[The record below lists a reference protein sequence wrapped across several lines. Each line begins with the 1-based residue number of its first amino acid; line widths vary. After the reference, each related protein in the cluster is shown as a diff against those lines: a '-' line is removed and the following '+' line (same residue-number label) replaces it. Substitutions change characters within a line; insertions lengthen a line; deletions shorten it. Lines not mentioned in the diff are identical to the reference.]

1 MSLTYANNKISAE
14 EYLRGEL
21 VAEFKHEF
29 IDGEVYAMAGASG
42 NHNLLSINMLSEL
55 RNQLRG
61 TPCRVFIADMKVKVN
76 NDFFYPDV
84 MVVCEK
90 NSDSEYYQQSPVI
103 IVEVLSPS
111 TRKFDKTAKRL
122 KYQNISTLEEYVL
135 IDQTIAE
142 VEVFRRK
149 EHWQSFYYYLGDAI
163 TFDSLGVTVLVE
175 DIYYQVN
182 NDDVL
187 AFLQEKNQT
196 AVTDTNPN
204 LVTQK
209 P

>member
-1 MSLTYANNKISAE
+1 MSLKYANDKISEE

-29 IDGEVYAMAGASG
+29 IDGEVYAMAGASE
-42 NHNLLSINMLSEL
+42 NHNLLSGNIFAEL
-55 RNQLRG
+55 KNQLKD
-61 TPCRVFIADMKVKVN
+61 TPCRTFIADMKVKVN

-149 EHWQSFYYYLGDAI
+149 EHWQSFYYYLGDSI

-187 AFLQEKNQT
+187 AFLQEKNQA
-196 AVTDTNPN
+196 AVQEMDANPA
-204 LVTQK
+204 QSH
-209 P
+209 